1 MDTKSAVM
9 NEMLFSLTN
18 WEDQMKRRNFL
29 ALAGVL
35 TAGLMSTSALAAD
48 PIKFGVVSHLTG
60 PLAGGEAV
68 THIPNIELW
77 VQQVNDRGGL
87 SVGGEK
93 RPIEIVT
100 YDDKTNP
107 AEHIK
112 AVQRLATQDKVDF
125 MLSPYGT
132 GFNLAAAPIYAKYN
146 YPLIAVSSITDE
158 IEELTERFPNMFFTL
173 GSTSGFVDG
182 VVTTLT
188 KLREQGVIGNK
199 VAMVNVADAFGI
211 ELADTARPKFVEA
224 GFEIV
229 YDKSYPLGTPDL
241 SPVVKGAKA
250 ASPDAFVAWSYPPDT
265 FALAE
270 QAIIEDLDV
279 GAYYSAVATA
289 FPAFSKKFGGKI
301 EGVLGAGGVNP
312 DTPAMQ
318 EYRNAHEEVTGK
330 VPDYWASAT
339 YYAQL
344 QILEQ
349 AIEGVGE
356 IDQAAVIDYIKANEF
371 DTVIGP
377 VKFDKHNNSDRY
389 WSVGQ
394 WRDGQFRAV
403 ADTGMGDS
411 ADPVA
416 KEGWN

>member
-1 MDTKSAVM
+1 
-9 NEMLFSLTN
+9 
-18 WEDQMKRRNFL
+18 MKRRNFFKL
-29 ALAGVL
+29 AAG
-35 TAGLMSTSALAAD
+35 TATAALIATGALAAD

-68 THIPNIELW
+68 THTPNIELW
-77 VQQVNDRGGL
+77 VNQVNARGGL
-87 SVGGEK
+87 MVGGE
-93 RPIEIVT
+93 RRLIEVIT

-112 AVQRLATQDKVDF
+112 SVQRLATQDQVDF

-132 GFNLAAAPIYAKYN
+132 GFNIASAPIYAKHG
-146 YPLIAVSSITDE
+146 YPLISVTSITDE
-158 IEELTERFPNMFFTL
+158 IHELTEKFPNMFFTL
-173 GSTSGFVDG
+173 GSSTGFVEGAVAALSD
-182 VVTTLT
+182 
-188 KLREQGVIGNK
+188 LREQGAIGNR
-199 VAMVNVADAFGI
+199 VAMVNVADSFGI
-211 ELADTARPKFVEA
+211 ELADVAREKFAEA

-241 SPVVKGAKA
+241 SPIMKGAA
-250 ASPDAFVAWSYPPDT
+250 ASTPDAFVAWSYPPDT

-270 QAIIEDLDV
+270 QAIIEDLQV

-289 FPAFSKKFGGKI
+289 FPAFAGKFGSKI

-312 DTPAMQ
+312 DTATMQ
-318 EYRNAHEEVTGK
+318 AYRAAHKDVTGK
-330 VPDYWASAT
+330 DADFWASAT

-356 IDQAAVIDYIKANEF
+356 IDRAAVIDYIKSNEF
-371 DTVIGP
+371 DTVIGTIR
-377 VKFDKHNNSDRY
+377 FDEYNNSERY

-411 ADPVA
+411 IAPVA
-416 KEGWN
+416 KDGWN